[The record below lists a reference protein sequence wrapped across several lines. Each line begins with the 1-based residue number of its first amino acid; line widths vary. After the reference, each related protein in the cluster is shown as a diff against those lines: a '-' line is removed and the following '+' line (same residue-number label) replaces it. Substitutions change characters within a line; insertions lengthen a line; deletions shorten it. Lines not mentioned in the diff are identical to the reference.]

1 MRKIRITNCKE
12 IVSNFLA
19 LRSQFCRAL
28 FRWLLRGAVIASAL
42 LFGIQTANADPKRI
56 DGSSSYDSVG
66 LIAFNG
72 TPTCS
77 GTLIK
82 HGVILTA
89 KHCFA
94 GRPYKGSNILS
105 WSLHF
110 PLSSTERQRSILVA
124 GPKLKKIIMDSGE
137 NDIAY
142 ILYDPA
148 TTQDQLPID
157 LTGFSSKEDL
167 KPNPATKVI
176 GFPHQEMMY
185 SRTPRVVSEDCSF
198 TGFFGKS
205 PGYQGVLAGTNC
217 GAYWGVSGGPVFI
230 QDLNTNKFTKIV
242 GVVTHTFSID
252 KDGSV
257 DQAKI
262 QKDLYG
268 KYVNDTNVSP
278 LSDASSLNSILSM
291 DLSRIPNSE
300 KNPQPSLKQS
310 CGYSKFH
317 DLMTE
322 ARKAVD
328 MIRTATQFK
337 PTFWI
342 DHNPALEKSALENMA
357 LKNQALE
364 KNRAVFENHIPWARD
379 VFQDLDRLRNTE
391 NLKTFKKKGIGH
403 LTFTSD
409 VSECDALE
417 CTNYFDFTILINTD
431 AANHLFL
438 NFENT
443 VARKY
448 LWAIY
453 GHEYGHFIL
462 DYYYLASG
470 KYSSFKEVHR
480 SVNPLFYHLTVDAI
494 GMLLTSTSRESFKDV
509 LRNTGVTQI
518 MGQRVWSGDI
528 RQRLE
533 CLDNLP

>member
-1 MRKIRITNCKE
+1 MRKIRITLQTAT
-12 IVSNFLA
+12 VLNFLA
-19 LRSQFCRAL
+19 LGSQFCRML
-28 FRWLLRGAVIASAL
+28 FKEFFRGAVIVGAL
-42 LFGIQTANADPKRI
+42 LSGVQIANADSKRI

-72 TPTCS
+72 APTCS

-89 KHCFA
+89 KHCF
-94 GRPYKGSNILS
+94 GERPYKGSNILS

-110 PLSSTERQRSILVA
+110 PLPSKEGQRSILVA
-124 GPKLKKIIMDSGE
+124 GPKLKKVIMDSGE

-142 ILYDPA
+142 FLYDPA
-148 TTQDQLPID
+148 ATEYRLPID

-167 KPNPATKVI
+167 KLNPDAKVI
-176 GFPHQEMMY
+176 GFPSQEMMY
-185 SRTPRVVSEDCSF
+185 SNTPRVVAEDCHF

-230 QDLNTNKFTKIV
+230 QDLTTNKFTKLV
-242 GVVTHTFSID
+242 GVVTHTFAIDKEGSID
-252 KDGSV
+252 PT
-257 DQAKI
+257 KI
-262 QKDLYG
+262 QKDSFG
-268 KYVNDTNVSP
+268 KFINDTNVSP
-278 LSDASSLNSILSM
+278 LTDASSLKSILSM

-300 KNPQPSLKQS
+300 QVSQPSLKQA
-310 CGYSKFH
+310 CGYSRFS
-317 DLMTE
+317 DLMME
-322 ARKAVD
+322 ASKAVET
-328 MIRTATQFK
+328 IRKATQFK

-342 DHNPALEKSALENMA
+342 DNNPTLETSALANMI
-357 LKNQALE
+357 LKNQAIE
-364 KNRAVFENHIPWARD
+364 VNRSIFESQIPWARD

-391 NLKTFKKKGIGH
+391 NLKTFKEKGIGH

-417 CTNYFDFTILINTD
+417 CTNYFDFTILMNID

-438 NFENT
+438 NFENS

-470 KYSSFKEVHR
+470 KYSSYKEAHK
-480 SVNPLFYHLTVDAI
+480 SVSPLAYHLTVDAI
-494 GMLLTSTSRESFKDV
+494 GMLLTSTSRDSFKDV
-509 LRNTGVTQI
+509 LRNTGATKI
-518 MGQRVWSGDI
+518 MGKRVLSGDI

-533 CLDNLP
+533 CLDKLN